1 MQLFDGISHFGK
13 THFSLEQP
21 TFFEDRLFVCKRVG
35 LLDVSS
41 EKRIEKIIVIGTILT
56 VL

>member
-21 TFFEDRLFVCKRVG
+21 TFFEDRLVVCKRVG